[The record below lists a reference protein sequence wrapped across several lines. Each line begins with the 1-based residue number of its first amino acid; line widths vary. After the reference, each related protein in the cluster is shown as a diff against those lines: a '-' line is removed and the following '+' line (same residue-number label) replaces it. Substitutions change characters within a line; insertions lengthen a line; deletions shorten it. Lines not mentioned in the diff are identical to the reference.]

1 MPLQRYEIVI
11 THEEDNDELTLE
23 GLAQRAGVHPA
34 LVERFVQ
41 LDLLQPVDGGPN
53 PHFEFS
59 ALIRLRMI
67 CRLRRTLGI
76 NCAGVAVIFDL
87 LDRLSAVRRENEE
100 LHARENGGS

>member
-11 THEEDNDELTLE
+11 THEEDHDELTIE
-23 GLAQRAGVHPA
+23 ALAQRAGVHPA

-41 LDLLQPVDGGPN
+41 LDLIQPVNGGTN
-53 PHFEFS
+53 PHFEYS

-87 LDRLSAVRRENEE
+87 LDRLSAVRRENEA
-100 LHARENGGS
+100 LRARENGGS